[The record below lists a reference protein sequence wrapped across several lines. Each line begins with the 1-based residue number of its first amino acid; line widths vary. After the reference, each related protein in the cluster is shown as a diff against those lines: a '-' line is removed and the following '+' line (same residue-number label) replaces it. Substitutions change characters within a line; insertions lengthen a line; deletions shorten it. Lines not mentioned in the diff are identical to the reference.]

1 VKVESIRRHPFVT
14 LALFASAAAIATA
27 GYLIFRT
34 AQDVRRHEIQLTQ
47 RLQERDWLAAQS
59 PSLNETNASALAA
72 NVTAAEASLAALR
85 QALKGRE
92 RRFEPAPVRSL
103 DAYFAIAATVER
115 LRVLAVRQQ
124 VALRPDERF
133 GFASYA
139 NEGPDT
145 DVLPGVNRQHWVIDH
160 LVTTLFEARPRALLA
175 VQRERP
181 LPAGERAARQGP
193 GSAAEATAAARL
205 GVVAADFFTPAAQ
218 LRLRSP
224 GLIDTEAFRI
234 EFSGQTQTLRTFLN
248 EIAGFRLPLVVRSVE
263 VEPLAADANGAG
275 AGEPGAAVP
284 LVVQNVSK
292 FAVVLEFVEV
302 LVAPAPGIS

>member
-1 VKVESIRRHPFVT
+1 VNAESIRRQPLVT
-14 LALFASAAAIATA
+14 LALLASAAAIATA

-34 AQDVRRHEIQLTQ
+34 AEDVRRHEIQLTQ
-47 RLQERDWLAAQS
+47 RWQERDWLAAQS
-59 PSLNETNASALAA
+59 PALSETNTSALGAD
-72 NVTAAEASLAALR
+72 VTAAEENSAALR
-85 QALKGRE
+85 QALAGRE
-92 RRFEPAPVRSL
+92 RRLESAPGRPL

-115 LRVLAVRQQ
+115 LRALAIRQQ

-133 GFASYA
+133 EFASYV
-139 NEGPDT
+139 NEGPET
-145 DVLPGVNRQHWVIDH
+145 NVLPGVHLQRFVIDH
-160 LVTTLFEARPRALLA
+160 LVTSLLEARPRALLS

-181 LPAGERAARQGP
+181 VPSSERIARQMP
-193 GSAAEATAAARL
+193 GTSVEATAVSRIG
-205 GVVAADFFTPAAQ
+205 GVTADFFTPAAQ

-263 VEPLAADANGAG
+263 VEPLAAGADGAG

-284 LVVQNVSK
+284 LVVQSVSK
-292 FAVVLEFVEV
+292 FAVVVEFVEV
-302 LVAPAPGIS
+302 LVAPAPGSS